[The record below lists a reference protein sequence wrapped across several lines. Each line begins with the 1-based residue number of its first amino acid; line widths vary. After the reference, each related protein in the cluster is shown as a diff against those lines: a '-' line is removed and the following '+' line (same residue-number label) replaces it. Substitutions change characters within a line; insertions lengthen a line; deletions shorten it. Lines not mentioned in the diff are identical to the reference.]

1 MKEAGIVQPPI
12 NDRQDASEPMR
23 SLCFDATA
31 TFENDVVLEL
41 TTPGRI
47 LELRQKLQDEKDQEQ
62 MQDLLLLQQ
71 QIRQMQAIDLILA
84 QREPDLPP
92 PTF

>member
-1 MKEAGIVQPPI
+1 MKEAGLVQPPI

-47 LELRQKLQDEKDQEQ
+47 RELRQKLQDEKDQEQ
-62 MQDLLLLQQ
+62 MEEQMEASRLIHQHE
-71 QIRQMQAIDLILA
+71 RQMQVI
-84 QREPDLPP
+84 R
-92 PTF
+92 